1 MELQTMLGGGLPPLL
16 LRKMAARLD
25 ACAAGLVREHGLT
38 VDRWRM
44 LELLVARGP
53 LSMAVLSEELS
64 LTGPTASRV
73 ADRLVSE
80 ALAYRNVDPTDRRRV
95 VLQVSKRGRTLHGQ
109 LAPEVEEA
117 QARAFHLL
125 TESEQAEFASLLR
138 SLGTEREGSQSV

>member
-1 MELQTMLGGGLPPLL
+1 MPGGGLPPLL

-25 ACAAGLVREHGLT
+25 ACAAGLVREQGLT